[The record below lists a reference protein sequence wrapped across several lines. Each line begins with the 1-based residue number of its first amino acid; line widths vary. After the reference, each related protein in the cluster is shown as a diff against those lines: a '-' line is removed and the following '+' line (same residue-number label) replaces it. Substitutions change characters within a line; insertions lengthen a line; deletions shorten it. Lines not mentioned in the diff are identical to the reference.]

1 MSATSSTVEIYIDS
15 TLWKEPYDYHR
26 AAYLDFKEIPH
37 KESQKELQMYYVEKG
52 FFTSKIM
59 DKIHPGIKK
68 IEKKNAS
75 SAAKS
80 NGNVIFTMKR
90 ERVIAGS
97 TSYYM
102 YYIITEDD
110 KHVPISDD
118 PELKELHTQEEI
130 TKTKLDNEI
139 NANRMK
145 WITDKTQ
152 QSSLHE
158 SRTTP
163 MVDQVS
169 TKPQTSNF
177 ANLQPDDDKVY
188 KVYEVDEVGILPTGV
203 NGLDG
208 GKRKTKQKRSKN
220 KRQTRQTRRYFKR

>member
-1 MSATSSTVEIYIDS
+1 MSATISTVEIYIDS

-75 SAAKS
+75 AAKS

-118 PELKELHTQEEI
+118 PELKVLHTQEEI

-139 NANRMK
+139 NDNRMK

-158 SRTTP
+158 SRTTSI
-163 MVDQVS
+163 VGGQKLS
-169 TKPQTSNF
+169 GKPQPGKHF
-177 ANLQPDDDKVY
+177 ENLQPFGDDDNSH
-188 KVYEVDEVGILPTGV
+188 TGFHA
-203 NGLDG
+203 
-208 GKRKTKQKRSKN
+208 GKRNTKQKRSKN